1 MINKKKLWFLTLF
14 SLILVLSIYYVTM
27 PEELLLTNAEVT
39 TTENDEVS
47 VEVEESDILVALRV
61 EADKQLM
68 EEMEDLQIILTDVN
82 STVDEKNKAFD
93 ELKELN
99 NKRGIEEKLEEKI
112 TTNLSL
118 NAFVK
123 IDDNQVR
130 VVIKSN
136 KHDSELANK
145 IMRLVQEDFDKKMT
159 ISVKFQTS

>member
-82 STVDEKNKAFD
+82 SSVDEKNKAFD

-112 TTNLSL
+112 ITNLSL
-118 NAFVK
+118 KAFVK

-130 VVIKSN
+130 VVIKSD

-145 IMRLVQEDFDKKMT
+145 IMRLVQEDFDNKMT

>member
-118 NAFVK
+118 KAFVK

>member
-112 TTNLSL
+112 ITNLSL
-118 NAFVK
+118 KAFVK

>member
-27 PEELLLTNAEVT
+27 PEELLLTNADIT

-112 TTNLSL
+112 ITNLSL
-118 NAFVK
+118 KAFVK

-130 VVIKSN
+130 VVIKSD

>member
-112 TTNLSL
+112 ITNLSL
-118 NAFVK
+118 KAFVK

-130 VVIKSN
+130 VVIKSD

-145 IMRLVQEDFDKKMT
+145 IMRLVQEDFDNKMT

>member
-47 VEVEESDILVALRV
+47 VEVEESDILVALRI

-82 STVDEKNKAFD
+82 SSVDEKNKAFD

-112 TTNLSL
+112 ITNLSL
-118 NAFVK
+118 KAFVK